1 MIILKGTCTFAVV
14 AKLCNECNELN
25 FLAEVYTGLS
35 QSGIVLGEREVGN
48 LVSRWFVMC
57 RLEYFLGPIPFAF
70 GLGNGSLLSFVLK
83 H

>member
-1 MIILKGTCTFAVV
+1 MNILKGTCTFTIV
-14 AKLCNECNELN
+14 AKVCNDKHQLS

-35 QSGIVLGEREVGN
+35 QSGIALGEREVGN